1 MYSYI
6 YIWYMYIFID
16 VIMFAT
22 ISGDMQWCH
31 DLQGRSRVSSSASA
45 NTSRKSS
52 NTSRRCRPAERR
64 SICER
69 VVRIWGVWGPDAPPV
84 HWNLILTLGFGCH
97 RKPSFGRGFGT
108 WRCWQ
113 MLCACG
119 GHWAPYWAHRA
130 PSWRLAACWAHVGAS
145 VGTSCYM
152 LGPQWR
158 HVGRSSPNPTYLH
171 PILAAPDRSTHCAIL
186 FVYATDALAIS
197 SLLTHR
203 NHPPI
208 LPHLVE
214 KCLLLLSAASS
225 G

>member
-6 YIWYMYIFID
+6 YMIYVYIHRCYYVCNYFWWYAVVPWSPRSEPSFFFRLSQYQQK
-16 VIMFAT
+16 VIQHIEALP
-22 ISGDMQWCH
+22 SSWAKV
-31 DLQGRSRVSSSASA
+31 DLR
-45 NTSRKSS
+45 TSCE
-52 NTSRRCRPAERR
+52 NLGGLGARP
-64 SICER
+64 
-69 VVRIWGVWGPDAPPV
+69 PPV

-145 VGTSCYM
+145 LGTSCYM
-152 LGPQWR
+152 LGPQWH
-158 HVGRSSPNPTYLH
+158 HVGRSSPNPTHLH

-197 SLLTHR
+197 SLLTY
-203 NHPPI
+203 
-208 LPHLVE
+208 
-214 KCLLLLSAASS
+214 
-225 G
+225 